1 MNQIWNLVFVRLS
14 LPRVHGR
21 NVGLHDSA
29 SCVLLKCS
37 KALSITARLASAE
50 RAESEVRPRVWPD
63 HDYPGSPELER
74 GSGANRHHHLHL
86 PSIAALSKSASRKEF
101 ARGKT
106 LIGFSCM
113 VTDHGE
119 NVGLFQKTVKRHKL
133 GESTRSGQGA
143 VANVGCLLLSWQV
156 VREGWREG
164 GREGELV

>member
-1 MNQIWNLVFVRLS
+1 MCTEETWDSTTRQAVSCSNARKPCPS
-14 LPRVHGR
+14 LPGWPLPSEQRARCVHVYGQTMT
-21 NVGLHDSA
+21 
-29 SCVLLKCS
+29 
-37 KALSITARLASAE
+37 IPARLM
-50 RAESEVRPRVWPD
+50 
-63 HDYPGSPELER
+63 LER
-74 GSGANRHHHLHL
+74 GSGANHHHHL

-119 NVGLFQKTVKRHKL
+119 IVGLFQKTVKRHKL

-156 VREGWREG
+156 VAWNFI
-164 GREGELV
+164 GRTQPQSGAAQAA